1 MIEYL
6 IRFQLNVFAI
16 LLLGVLFAIIKLRR
30 DIYRFSALL
39 LDAIIGLTVLALI
52 AEPLSF
58 IFDGSLTPFGI
69 AMNYVSNYALVLVA
83 PVLIG
88 MWASYIDYKIFGDRR
103 RLARRIFYQQGS
115 LFMLVLCLVNL
126 FTPFLFSIN
135 ADHTYHAGPYQWF
148 GYLVVYSYY
157 LFIIITAILN
167 RKRIRNSTLYGIIAF
182 FILPIFGSML
192 QMFDSNLFF
201 AWTML
206 AMTIVVVYI
215 FLETTTGIRDFLTKL
230 YSRRTLE
237 NHISNLLES
246 SLPFGV
252 VMIDLDS
259 FKRVNDVYGHRIGDQ
274 VLIRFAD
281 LLLATFK
288 HEKMVARL
296 GGDEFV
302 LVFNRSHEDTDAS
315 VVKRITELKRRVADD
330 PVFQQYEMPGFSWG
344 LARSAE
350 GETIDQ
356 LLAAADREMYLDKQ
370 AWSPPG

>member
-1 MIEYL
+1 MIDQL

-16 LLLGVLFAIIKLRR
+16 LLLAVLYAIIKLRR
-30 DIYRFSALL
+30 EIYRFSALL
-39 LDAIIGLTVLALI
+39 LDAIIGLTLLALV

-58 IFDGSLTPFGI
+58 IYDGSVSPFGI

-115 LFMLVLCLVNL
+115 LFMLVACLVNL
-126 FTPFLFSIN
+126 FTPVLFTIN
-135 ADHTYHAGPYQWF
+135 ADHSYHSGPFQWL
-148 GYLVVYSYY
+148 GYVVVYSYY
-157 LFIIITAILN
+157 LFIIVTALLN

-182 FILPIFGSML
+182 FVLPVAGSML
-192 QMFDSNLFF
+192 QMFDSHLFF

-215 FLETTTGIRDFLTKL
+215 FLETTTGIRDFLTRL

-237 NHISNLLES
+237 NHISNLMES
-246 SLPFGV
+246 GRRFGV
-252 VMIDLDS
+252 VIFDLDS
-259 FKRVNDVYGHRIGDQ
+259 FKRVNDVYGHQIGDQ

-281 LLLATFK
+281 LLVAAFK
-288 HEKMVARL
+288 EEKMVARL

-302 LVFNRSHEDTDAS
+302 LVFHRLDEDTDGS
-315 VVKRITELKRRVADD
+315 VVKRIAELKRHVAED
-330 PVFQQYEMPGFSWG
+330 PVFQRYEMPGFSFG

-350 GETIDQ
+350 GETIDR
-356 LLAAADREMYLDKQ
+356 LLAAADREMYLDKR
-370 AWSPPG
+370 ASGNPD